1 MDLGS
6 VKDIDDLYSGFDD
19 DNPALAAD
27 VVSFP
32 LEPWNTLPWRVQLFC
47 NHHHYTPT
55 HPRARAHLRH
65 TESMPP
71 CRVESR
77 VGSNV

>member
-32 LEPWNTLPWRVQLFC
+32 LEPWNTLPWRVQ
-47 NHHHYTPT
+47 
-55 HPRARAHLRH
+55 RR
-65 TESMPP
+65 ESKAAGG
-71 CRVESR
+71 
-77 VGSNV
+77 VGGAV